1 MSYIKDLN
9 NYTTLTDFYELTMAN
24 GYFELGMKDTI
35 VYFDMFYRT
44 NPNNAGFAIFAGLEQ
59 VVEYIQNL
67 KFSDEDIAYLKKLG
81 TFSEGFLAYLKD
93 FHFTGDIYSVT
104 EGNFMF
110 PNEPVITVKAPI
122 IEAQILET
130 FLLLTI
136 NHQSLIATKTERIV
150 RSAEGRAVMEF
161 GARRAQGPSAAI
173 LGPRAA
179 YIAGAVGTSCVTCD
193 EWFGVKAL
201 GTMAHSWVQAFPSE
215 YEAFKA
221 YTKLY
226 PDNVVLLVDTYNV
239 LKSGV
244 PNAIRVIKEF
254 GLTKAAVRIDSGDI
268 AYLSK
273 KTRKMLDDAGLSFV
287 GICASNSL
295 DEYLIADLL
304 KQGAKLDSFG
314 VGERLITSKSHPVF
328 DGVYKLAAIEAN
340 GEIIPKMKI
349 SENEAKIT
357 NPHFKQVYRFFSKE
371 TNMALADVITVYDEE
386 IPADNYEIFDP
397 QFTWK
402 RKVLTNYYVE
412 PLRAKIFENGKLI
425 YQLPKLEEI
434 RKNCQYQL
442 SRLWEEVKRF
452 DNPHNF
458 YVDLSQKLWDI
469 KQQLLKENRHHILDN
484 K

>member
-1 MSYIKDLN
+1 MSYLKDLN

-24 GYFELGMKDTI
+24 GYYELGMKDQI

-44 NPNNAGFAIFAGLEQ
+44 NPNSAGFAICAGLEQ
-59 VVEYIQNL
+59 LIDYIENL
-67 KFSDEDIAYLKKLG
+67 KFSDSDIAYLRSLN
-81 TFSEGFLAYLKD
+81 TFSEGFLEYLKS
-93 FHFTGDIYSVT
+93 FKFTGDVYAVK

-110 PNEPVITVKAPI
+110 PNEPIVTIKAPI

-150 RSAEGRAVMEF
+150 RAAEGRAIMEF

-179 YIAGAVGTSCVTCD
+179 YIAGAVGTSCVACD
-193 EWFGVKAL
+193 ERFGVKAL
-201 GTMAHSWVQAFPSE
+201 GTMAHSWIQAFPSE
-215 YEAFKA
+215 YEAFLA

-244 PNAIRVIKEF
+244 PNAIKVIKECN
-254 GLTKAAVRIDSGDI
+254 LTKAAIRIDSGDI

-273 KTRKMLDDAGLSFV
+273 KARKMLDDAGLSFV
-287 GICASNSL
+287 KICASNSL
-295 DEYLIADLL
+295 DEYIITDLL
-304 KQGAKLDSFG
+304 KQNAKIDSFG

-328 DGVYKLAAIEAN
+328 DGVYKLAGVEVDGI
-340 GEIIPKMKI
+340 IIPKMKI
-349 SENEAKIT
+349 SENEAKVT

-386 IPADNYEIFDP
+386 IPEDNYEIFDP

-402 RKVLTNYYVE
+402 RKVLTKYYVE
-412 PLRAKIFENGKLI
+412 PLRVKVFENGKLI
-425 YQLPKLEEI
+425 YKVPPLEEV
-434 RKNCQYQL
+434 RKYCQYEL
-442 SRLWEEVKRF
+442 SRLWDEVKRF
-452 DNPHNF
+452 DNPHGY

-469 KQQLLKENRHHILDN
+469 KEALLRKRNQ